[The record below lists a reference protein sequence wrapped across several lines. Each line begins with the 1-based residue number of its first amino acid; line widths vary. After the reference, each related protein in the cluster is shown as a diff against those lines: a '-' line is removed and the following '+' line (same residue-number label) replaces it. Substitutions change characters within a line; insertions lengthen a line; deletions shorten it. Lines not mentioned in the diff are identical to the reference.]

1 MENYMPQYNLYDGK
15 FSGRG
20 LKLCVSIDALAG

>member
-1 MENYMPQYNLYDGK
+1 MPQYNLYDGK

-20 LKLCVSIDALAG
+20 LKLCVSIVPLPDNEPG